1 MRTEYVHFL
10 FSAREPRLEYAVSEV
25 MPMKYWKAQTV
36 RLDQMEDHLN
46 QLAQGGYE
54 PFGLYPLMAPVG
66 GDEALTT
73 FLVVAKKSLDYI
85 GKEMAQLE
93 AESREQ

>member
-1 MRTEYVHFL
+1 
-10 FSAREPRLEYAVSEV
+10 LEYAVFEV

-54 PFGLYPLMAPVG
+54 PFGLYPVMVPVG
-66 GDEALTT
+66 GDEASTT
-73 FLVVAKKSLDYI
+73 FLVVAKKGLDYLS
-85 GKEMAQLE
+85 KELAELE
-93 AESREQ
+93 VGATEQ